1 MNVFVALSANG
12 FSAQPK
18 KVGIGTS
25 ILVCLVLPGG
35 LLLPTSAS
43 AQLSFTT
50 YQYGTS
56 AVTTVTG
63 IRGDNMTGN
72 YSVANSGGDTGGLL
86 FNLSTG
92 AIAPFPSSTSG
103 ISNFPGAI
111 SSTPYGPSFGSAT
124 GILRVG
130 GSYKTAASNPDD
142 LGYLYDGAAA
152 PGAQL
157 TTLLYPGSGTINTLA
172 HSTFG
177 NQVVGN
183 YDTILAT
190 GNAFIYD
197 IPSGT
202 FTTNNRPGPVSTTA
216 YGVYGN
222 RIAGGFADPTP
233 ARLHLQPGHR
243 HLHDLQRARL
253 PWSPISRASPAPA
266 APTPSTWWPIR
277 STSTAPRRL
286 GGPCRRA
293 GSRPGRKSPSGN
305 VTSANSIYQNKL
317 IGVYVQGGVTRAFV
331 TTVPGD
337 LRPRHQHD
345 EPHHQHARHGRD
357 HRRGR

>member
-1 MNVFVALSANG
+1 MNDFVASSANG

-25 ILVCLVLPGG
+25 ILVWLVLPGG

-72 YSVANSGGDTGGLL
+72 YLGEFRRRHRRAALQPVHGRLRAIPVVDVRHFQLSRSDQQHPLRAELRFGDRHPARRRQLQD
-86 FNLSTG
+86 
-92 AIAPFPSSTSG
+92 P
-103 ISNFPGAI
+103 
-111 SSTPYGPSFGSAT
+111 
-124 GILRVG
+124 
-130 GSYKTAASNPDD
+130 ASNPDD
-142 LGYLYDGAAA
+142 LGYLYDGAAVPA
-152 PGAQL
+152 AQL

-202 FTTNNRPGPVSTTA
+202 FTTNNRPGAASTTA
-216 YGVYGN
+216 YGV
-222 RIAGGFADPTP
+222 
-233 ARLHLQPGHR
+233 
-243 HLHDLQRARL
+243 
-253 PWSPISRASPAPA
+253 
-266 APTPSTWWPIR
+266 
-277 STSTAPRRL
+277 
-286 GGPCRRA
+286 
-293 GSRPGRKSPSGN
+293 
-305 VTSANSIYQNKL
+305 
-317 IGVYVQGGVTRAFV
+317 
-331 TTVPGD
+331 
-337 LRPRHQHD
+337 
-345 EPHHQHARHGRD
+345 
-357 HRRGR
+357 